1 MVIEIVGFII
11 EFEFYTMDHTFST
24 DSSIR
29 SYMLTQSNLS
39 YSTTGQQ
46 SSSSSSPPF
55 NSNNYSHHMHQQVTT
70 HPVPIPQKSAHAN
83 TFVHKLY
90 K

>member
-1 MVIEIVGFII
+1 
-11 EFEFYTMDHTFST
+11 MDQAFST
-24 DSSIR
+24 NSSIR
-29 SYMLTQSNLS
+29 SYIPTQSNTQTS

-46 SSSSSSPPF
+46 STPPPSSQPF
-55 NSNNYSHHMHQQVTT
+55 NSHINYSHYMHQQVTT